1 MERKGYQKKGGY
13 IYIEQTVV
21 RGKKKHSKDNQHL
34 KKTDKPR
41 RSHFSILIVQFF
53 LLTKI
58 NTSSSFRG
66 VSKTLVI
73 FQNSLNIHSNPP
85 SYQTGLVW
93 VKKVGYYQLQKPKEK
108 ADDWIIIVDESIGIG
123 QEKVLVVLGIRRSNI
138 EFNRP
143 LKMQDL
149 EPLLVKSK
157 ERWTGDMIA
166 GQLRIVKAQ
175 IGNILYAVT
184 DGCSTLKK
192 GLREAEINHT
202 YDITHSIAIVLE
214 RIYKNDDDFK
224 EYTHKMGQM
233 RIKLCNSKYAHLIPP
248 NQRSKSRFLNI
259 DIISNWG
266 MKVLKALETS
276 TISIEEREQLL
287 WVKEKQSL
295 IEEMNNIIDAV
306 KKISILLKTSGLSKK
321 IKRQCTSILK
331 QCKEGKM
338 KIFREHVIKYL
349 NDNIVNIR
357 KRGEHLVCS
366 SDIIESTFGRYKNE
380 ISKNPMSGITDLALI
395 IPALTIKLS
404 NEEIK
409 KAIDYSTVKQLKQ
422 WNKENLCESLSVKR
436 NLVFPKTMNEFNF
449 K

>member
-1 MERKGYQKKGGY
+1 M
-13 IYIEQTVV
+13 
-21 RGKKKHSKDNQHL
+21 
-34 KKTDKPR
+34 
-41 RSHFSILIVQFF
+41 IVQFF

-58 NTSSSFRG
+58 NTSASFRG

-73 FQNSLNIHSNPP
+73 FQCSLNIHCKSP
-85 SYQTGLVW
+85 SYQTGLLW
-93 VKKVGYYQLQKPKEK
+93 VKKVGYYQLQKPKEN
-108 ADDWIIIVDESIGIG
+108 ADDWIIIVDESIGVG
-123 QEKVLVVLGIRRSNI
+123 QEKVLVVLGIRRSKI

-143 LKMQDL
+143 LKIQDL

-166 GQLRIVKAQ
+166 GQLRIVKKQ

-184 DGCSTLKK
+184 DSCSTLKK

-202 YDITHSIAIVLE
+202 YDLTHSIAIALE
-214 RIYKNDDDFK
+214 RIYKKNNNFK

-259 DIISNWG
+259 DIISSWG
-266 MKVLKALETS
+266 MKVLKALETT
-276 TISIEEREQLL
+276 TISIEERKQLL

-306 KKISILLKTSGLSKK
+306 KQISILLKTNGLSKK
-321 IKRQCTSILK
+321 TKRQCTSILK
-331 QCKEGKM
+331 QYKTGKM
-338 KIFREHVIKYL
+338 KIFREHMIKYL
-349 NDNIVNIR
+349 EGNIQNIQ
-357 KRGEHLVCS
+357 KRGEHLLCS

-395 IPALTIKLS
+395 IPALTINLS
-404 NEEIK
+404 REEIK
-409 KAIDYSTVKQLKQ
+409 KAIDYSTAKQLKQ

-436 NLVFPKTMNEFNF
+436 NLVFPKKKNEYIF
-449 K
+449 